1 MGKMFFN
8 ILATFA
14 VISSSPDDQAS
25 DLGRNV
31 ADGVFDLAA

>member
-1 MGKMFFN
+1 MFFHV
-8 ILATFA
+8 LAALA
-14 VISSSPDDQAS
+14 VISSSPDDQVP